1 MTNSDR
7 RFEIGLSS
15 LSAFILTVSLYPII
29 GSAMSILVGVLA
41 GVFMKAK
48 FAFILA
54 MSVLAWM
61 VLITTF
67 SLMVTV
73 ISMIV
78 ILALLYT
85 LLPI

>member
-7 RFEIGLSS
+7 RFELGLSS
-15 LSAFILTVSLYPII
+15 LSAFILAFSLDPLI
-29 GSAMSILVGVLA
+29 GSLLSIIVGITAGVL
-41 GVFMKAK
+41 MKAK

-54 MSVLAWM
+54 ISVLAWM

-67 SLMVTV
+67 GLMVTV

-78 ILALLYT
+78 VLALLYT

>member
-1 MTNSDR
+1 
-7 RFEIGLSS
+7 
-15 LSAFILTVSLYPII
+15 
-29 GSAMSILVGVLA
+29 
-41 GVFMKAK
+41 MKAK

-54 MSVLAWM
+54 ISVLAWM

-67 SLMVTV
+67 GLMVTV